1 MQSSNGT
8 VTLDLSQLIGT
19 AKRDL
24 DKRGITLFK
33 NVPTTNAPTLTLI
46 QSTQLVRL
54 QGLTR
59 LLNRI
64 YILLPILALLAFA
77 GAIILTANRR
87 RGLVRSAI
95 GLALSMGL
103 VLVIASLVRNSYLSS
118 LNPSQSKPAT
128 QAVIDTVSA
137 SLLDTVR
144 ITFIVAAVIAL
155 GAVIAGNSQIRTWLG
170 SRRKPS
176 WMTRGPVHDF
186 AAAHRKGLQWGVLG
200 LGLLLLV
207 VWNQPTAMVAIV
219 VVLIAL
225 ALAGIVGL
233 LAARGGKSTDDAPG
247 NTEAGGPPAVVAGP
261 GGDGPVA
268 ALGPGSS
275 DND

>member
-1 MQSSNGT
+1 MDEITLKLVQSPKFEEFWVQANRRAHRQLAALLTGSKEGALQSSDGT

-46 QSTQLVRL
+46 QSTQLVKL

-87 RGLVRSAI
+87 RGLVRCAI

-103 VLVIASLVRNSYLSS
+103 VLVIASLVRNNYLSS
-118 LNPSQSKPAT
+118 LSPSQSKPAT
-128 QAVIDTVSA
+128 QAVIDTVSGPC
-137 SLLDTVR
+137 STP
-144 ITFIVAAVIAL
+144 FAL
-155 GAVIAGNSQIRTWLG
+155 RS
-170 SRRKPS
+170 S
-176 WMTRGPVHDF
+176 WPR
-186 AAAHRKGLQWGVLG
+186 
-200 LGLLLLV
+200 
-207 VWNQPTAMVAIV
+207 
-219 VVLIAL
+219 
-225 ALAGIVGL
+225 
-233 LAARGGKSTDDAPG
+233 
-247 NTEAGGPPAVVAGP
+247 
-261 GGDGPVA
+261 
-268 ALGPGSS
+268 SS
-275 DND
+275 AWSP